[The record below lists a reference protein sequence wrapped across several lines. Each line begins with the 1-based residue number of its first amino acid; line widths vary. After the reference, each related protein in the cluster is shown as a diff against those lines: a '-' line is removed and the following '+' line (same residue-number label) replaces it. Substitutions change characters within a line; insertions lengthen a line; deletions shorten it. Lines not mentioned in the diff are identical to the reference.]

1 MTNQNKYQFKGKMMK
16 KQNLYSKADDEVS
29 DFDEDEEN
37 SDLDRNEILFLEM
50 ENQHHHEESNEK
62 TTVVDLEA
70 ELVAALEEIENL
82 RDINKKQTR
91 EYVTAKR
98 QLATDLKEDLIKK
111 ENEINDLQEQLKK
124 SDMLTRKFEKSSV
137 DLNNLINQQR
147 DFGDKSGIGFEESK
161 VECSKDQEVR
171 SLRDKLVKHRKEL
184 RKIRQSLEEASKLLI
199 DREKESE

>member
-1 MTNQNKYQFKGKMMK
+1 MTNQNKYQFKGRMMK

-29 DFDEDEEN
+29 NFDEDEEN
-37 SDLDRNEILFLEM
+37 SDLDRNEIMFLAM
-50 ENQHHHEESNEK
+50 ENQLQHEESNEE
-62 TTVVDLEA
+62 TAVVDLEV

-98 QLATDLKEDLIKK
+98 QLAKDLKEYLIKK

-124 SDMLTRKFEKSSV
+124 SNILTRKFEKNSV
-137 DLNNLINQQR
+137 DLNNLIHQQR
-147 DFGDKSGIGFEESK
+147 DFGDRSGIGFEESK

-171 SLRDKLVKHRKEL
+171 SLRGNLVKHGT
-184 RKIRQSLEEASKLLI
+184 
-199 DREKESE
+199 